1 MRDETLSIREMYLYQ
16 QRLQEKYARQWG
28 EPIAPDTAVRKLLW
42 AHGELAEAG
51 DILKKNG
58 PIEEMLT
65 HPEKKPGRHD
75 VHVRR
80 DAVLRHYAGGIF
92 GNLQSE
98 MRAEQKPLVRKE
110 RQHAEIQLGYA
121 RERRDS

>member
-28 EPIAPDTAVRKLLW
+28 EPIESDTAVRKLLW

-65 HPEKKPGRHD
+65 HPEKKRHLAEELGDAMMYMYD
-75 VHVRR
+75 VM
-80 DAVLRHYAGGIF
+80 LCCGITPEEF
-92 GNLQSE
+92 SE
-98 MRAEQKPLVRKE
+98 IYKAKCE
-110 RQHAEIQLGYA
+110 RNKN
-121 RERRDS
+121 RW

>member
-28 EPIAPDTAVRKLLW
+28 EPIEPDTAVRKLLW

-65 HPEKKPGRHD
+65 HPEKKRHLAEELGDAMMYMYD
-75 VHVRR
+75 VM
-80 DAVLRHYAGGIF
+80 LCCGITPEVF
-92 GNLQSE
+92 SE
-98 MRAEQKPLVRKE
+98 IYKAKCE
-110 RQHAEIQLGYA
+110 RNKN
-121 RERRDS
+121 RW

>member
-1 MRDETLSIREMYLYQ
+1 MRDETLSIREMYLSQ

-28 EPIAPDTAVRKLLW
+28 EPIEPDTAVRKLLW

-65 HPEKKPGRHD
+65 HPEKKRHLAEELGDAMMYMYD
-75 VHVRR
+75 VM
-80 DAVLRHYAGGIF
+80 LCCGITPEEF
-92 GNLQSE
+92 SE
-98 MRAEQKPLVRKE
+98 IYKAKCE
-110 RQHAEIQLGYA
+110 RNKN
-121 RERRDS
+121 RW

>member
-1 MRDETLSIREMYLYQ
+1 MRDETLYIREMYLYQ

-28 EPIAPDTAVRKLLW
+28 EPIEPDTAVRKLLW

-65 HPEKKPGRHD
+65 HPEKKRHLAEELGDAMMYMYD
-75 VHVRR
+75 VM
-80 DAVLRHYAGGIF
+80 LCCGITPEEF
-92 GNLQSE
+92 SE
-98 MRAEQKPLVRKE
+98 IYKAKCE
-110 RQHAEIQLGYA
+110 RNKN
-121 RERRDS
+121 RW

>member
-28 EPIAPDTAVRKLLW
+28 EPIEPDTAVRKLLW

-65 HPEKKPGRHD
+65 HPEKKRHLAEEWGDAMMYMYD
-75 VHVRR
+75 VM
-80 DAVLRHYAGGIF
+80 LCCGITPEEF
-92 GNLQSE
+92 SE
-98 MRAEQKPLVRKE
+98 IYKAKC
-110 RQHAEIQLGYA
+110 
-121 RERRDS
+121 

>member
-28 EPIAPDTAVRKLLW
+28 EPIEPDTAVRKLMW
-42 AHGELAEAG
+42 AHGKLAEAG

-65 HPEKKPGRHD
+65 HPEKKRHLAEELGDAMMYMYD
-75 VHVRR
+75 VM
-80 DAVLRHYAGGIF
+80 LCCGITPEEF
-92 GNLQSE
+92 SE
-98 MRAEQKPLVRKE
+98 IYKAKCE
-110 RQHAEIQLGYA
+110 RNKN
-121 RERRDS
+121 RW

>member
-65 HPEKKPGRHD
+65 HPEKKRHLAEELGDAMMYMYD
-75 VHVRR
+75 VM
-80 DAVLRHYAGGIF
+80 LCCGITPEEF
-92 GNLQSE
+92 SE
-98 MRAEQKPLVRKE
+98 IYKAKCE
-110 RQHAEIQLGYA
+110 RTKN
-121 RERRDS
+121 RW

>member
-28 EPIAPDTAVRKLLW
+28 EPIEPDTAVRKLLW

-51 DILKKNG
+51 AILKKNG

-65 HPEKKPGRHD
+65 HPEKKRHLAEELGDAMMYMYD
-75 VHVRR
+75 VM
-80 DAVLRHYAGGIF
+80 LCCGITPEEF
-92 GNLQSE
+92 SE
-98 MRAEQKPLVRKE
+98 IYKAKCE
-110 RQHAEIQLGYA
+110 RNKN
-121 RERRDS
+121 RW

>member
-1 MRDETLSIREMYLYQ
+1 MRDETQSIREMYLNQ

-28 EPIAPDTAVRKLLW
+28 EPIEPDTAVRKLLW

-65 HPEKKPGRHD
+65 HPEKKRHLAEELGDAMMYMYD
-75 VHVRR
+75 VM
-80 DAVLRHYAGGIF
+80 LCCGITPEEF
-92 GNLQSE
+92 SE
-98 MRAEQKPLVRKE
+98 IYKAKCE
-110 RQHAEIQLGYA
+110 RNKN
-121 RERRDS
+121 RW

>member
-16 QRLQEKYARQWG
+16 QRLHEKYARQWG
-28 EPIAPDTAVRKLLW
+28 EPIEPDTAVRKLLW

-65 HPEKKPGRHD
+65 HPEKKRHLAEELGDAMMYMYD
-75 VHVRR
+75 VM
-80 DAVLRHYAGGIF
+80 LCCGITPEEF
-92 GNLQSE
+92 SE
-98 MRAEQKPLVRKE
+98 IYKAKCE
-110 RQHAEIQLGYA
+110 RNKN
-121 RERRDS
+121 RW

>member
-16 QRLQEKYARQWG
+16 QRLQEKYARQCG
-28 EPIAPDTAVRKLLW
+28 EPSEPDTAVRKLLW

-65 HPEKKPGRHD
+65 HPEKKRHLAEELGDAMMYMYD
-75 VHVRR
+75 VM
-80 DAVLRHYAGGIF
+80 LCCGITPEEF
-92 GNLQSE
+92 SE
-98 MRAEQKPLVRKE
+98 IYKAKCE
-110 RQHAEIQLGYA
+110 RNKN
-121 RERRDS
+121 RW

>member
-16 QRLQEKYARQWG
+16 HRLQEKYARQWG
-28 EPIAPDTAVRKLLW
+28 EPIEPDTDVRKLLW

-65 HPEKKPGRHD
+65 HPEKKRHLAEELGDAMMYMYD
-75 VHVRR
+75 VM
-80 DAVLRHYAGGIF
+80 LCCGITPEEF
-92 GNLQSE
+92 SE
-98 MRAEQKPLVRKE
+98 IYKAKCE
-110 RQHAEIQLGYA
+110 RNKN
-121 RERRDS
+121 RW

>member
-28 EPIAPDTAVRKLLW
+28 EPIEPDTAVRKLLW

-65 HPEKKPGRHD
+65 HPEKKRHLAEELG
-75 VHVRR
+75 
-80 DAVLRHYAGGIF
+80 DAMMYMYYVMLCCGITPEEF
-92 GNLQSE
+92 SE
-98 MRAEQKPLVRKE
+98 IYKAKCE
-110 RQHAEIQLGYA
+110 RNKN
-121 RERRDS
+121 RW

>member
-28 EPIAPDTAVRKLLW
+28 EPIEPDTAVRKLLW

-58 PIEEMLT
+58 PIEERLT
-65 HPEKKPGRHD
+65 HPEKKRHLAEELGDAMMYMYD
-75 VHVRR
+75 VM
-80 DAVLRHYAGGIF
+80 LCCGITPEEF
-92 GNLQSE
+92 SE
-98 MRAEQKPLVRKE
+98 IYKAKCE
-110 RQHAEIQLGYA
+110 RNKN
-121 RERRDS
+121 RW

>member
-28 EPIAPDTAVRKLLW
+28 EPIEPYTAVRKLLW

-65 HPEKKPGRHD
+65 HPEKKRHLAEELGDAMMYMYD
-75 VHVRR
+75 VM
-80 DAVLRHYAGGIF
+80 LCCGITPEEF
-92 GNLQSE
+92 SE
-98 MRAEQKPLVRKE
+98 IYKAKCE
-110 RQHAEIQLGYA
+110 RNKN
-121 RERRDS
+121 RW

>member
-28 EPIAPDTAVRKLLW
+28 EPIEPGTAVRKLLW

-65 HPEKKPGRHD
+65 HPEKKRHLAEELGDAMMYMYD
-75 VHVRR
+75 VM
-80 DAVLRHYAGGIF
+80 LCCGITPEEF
-92 GNLQSE
+92 SE
-98 MRAEQKPLVRKE
+98 IYKAKCE
-110 RQHAEIQLGYA
+110 RNKN
-121 RERRDS
+121 RW

>member
-1 MRDETLSIREMYLYQ
+1 MKDETLSIREMYLYQ

-28 EPIAPDTAVRKLLW
+28 EPIEPDTAVRKLLW

-65 HPEKKPGRHD
+65 HPEKKRHLAEELGDAMMYMYD
-75 VHVRR
+75 VM
-80 DAVLRHYAGGIF
+80 LCCGITPEEF
-92 GNLQSE
+92 SE
-98 MRAEQKPLVRKE
+98 IYKAKCE
-110 RQHAEIQLGYA
+110 RNKN
-121 RERRDS
+121 RW

>member
-65 HPEKKPGRHD
+65 HPEKKRHLAEELGDAMMYMYD
-75 VHVRR
+75 VM
-80 DAVLRHYAGGIF
+80 LCCGISGDELKASCTAKF
-92 GNLQSE
+92 ERNLT
-98 MRAEQKPLVRKE
+98 R
-110 RQHAEIQLGYA
+110 G
-121 RERRDS
+121 

>member
-28 EPIAPDTAVRKLLW
+28 EPIAPDTAVRKLRW

-65 HPEKKPGRHD
+65 HPEKKRHLAEELGDAMMYMYD
-75 VHVRR
+75 VM
-80 DAVLRHYAGGIF
+80 LCCGITPEEF
-92 GNLQSE
+92 SE
-98 MRAEQKPLVRKE
+98 IYKAKCE
-110 RQHAEIQLGYA
+110 RNKN
-121 RERRDS
+121 RW

>member
-28 EPIAPDTAVRKLLW
+28 EPIEPDTAVRKLLW

-65 HPEKKPGRHD
+65 HPEKKRHLAEELGDAMMYMYD
-75 VHVRR
+75 VM
-80 DAVLRHYAGGIF
+80 LCCGITPEEF
-92 GNLQSE
+92 SE
-98 MRAEQKPLVRKE
+98 IYKAKCE
-110 RQHAEIQLGYA
+110 RNKNRG
-121 RERRDS
+121 

>member
-28 EPIAPDTAVRKLLW
+28 EPIEPDTAVRKLLW

-65 HPEKKPGRHD
+65 HPEKKRHLAEELGDAMMYMYD
-75 VHVRR
+75 VM
-80 DAVLRHYAGGIF
+80 LCCGITREEF
-92 GNLQSE
+92 SE
-98 MRAEQKPLVRKE
+98 IYKAKCE
-110 RQHAEIQLGYA
+110 RNKN
-121 RERRDS
+121 RW

>member
-28 EPIAPDTAVRKLLW
+28 EPIEPETAVRKLLW

-58 PIEEMLT
+58 LIEEMLT
-65 HPEKKPGRHD
+65 HPEKKRHLAEELGDAMMYMYD
-75 VHVRR
+75 VM
-80 DAVLRHYAGGIF
+80 LCCGITPEEF
-92 GNLQSE
+92 SE
-98 MRAEQKPLVRKE
+98 IYKAKCE
-110 RQHAEIQLGYA
+110 RNKN
-121 RERRDS
+121 RW

>member
-28 EPIAPDTAVRKLLW
+28 EPIEPDTAVRKLLW

-65 HPEKKPGRHD
+65 HPEKKRHLAEELGDAMMYMYD
-75 VHVRR
+75 VM
-80 DAVLRHYAGGIF
+80 LCCCITPEEF
-92 GNLQSE
+92 SE
-98 MRAEQKPLVRKE
+98 IYKAKCE
-110 RQHAEIQLGYA
+110 RNKN
-121 RERRDS
+121 RW

>member
-28 EPIAPDTAVRKLLW
+28 EPIEPDTAVRKLLW

-58 PIEEMLT
+58 PSEEMLT
-65 HPEKKPGRHD
+65 HPEKKRHLAEELGDAMMYMYD
-75 VHVRR
+75 VM
-80 DAVLRHYAGGIF
+80 LCCGITPEEF
-92 GNLQSE
+92 SE
-98 MRAEQKPLVRKE
+98 IYKAKCE
-110 RQHAEIQLGYA
+110 RNKN
-121 RERRDS
+121 RW

>member
-16 QRLQEKYARQWG
+16 QRLQEKYAWQWG
-28 EPIAPDTAVRKLLW
+28 EPIEPDTAVRKLLW

-65 HPEKKPGRHD
+65 HPEKKRHLAEEWGDAMMYMYD
-75 VHVRR
+75 VM
-80 DAVLRHYAGGIF
+80 LCCGITPEEF
-92 GNLQSE
+92 SE
-98 MRAEQKPLVRKE
+98 IYKAKCE
-110 RQHAEIQLGYA
+110 RNKN
-121 RERRDS
+121 RW

>member
-28 EPIAPDTAVRKLLW
+28 EPIEPDTSVRKLLW

-51 DILKKNG
+51 YILKKNG

-65 HPEKKPGRHD
+65 HPEKKRHLAEELGDAMMYMYD
-75 VHVRR
+75 VM
-80 DAVLRHYAGGIF
+80 LCCGITPEEF
-92 GNLQSE
+92 SE
-98 MRAEQKPLVRKE
+98 ISKAKCE
-110 RQHAEIQLGYA
+110 RNKN
-121 RERRDS
+121 RW

>member
-16 QRLQEKYARQWG
+16 HRLQEKYARQWG
-28 EPIAPDTAVRKLLW
+28 EPIEPDTAVRKLLW

-65 HPEKKPGRHD
+65 HPEKKRHLAEELGDAMMYMYD
-75 VHVRR
+75 VM
-80 DAVLRHYAGGIF
+80 LCCGITPEEF
-92 GNLQSE
+92 SE
-98 MRAEQKPLVRKE
+98 IYKAKCE
-110 RQHAEIQLGYA
+110 RNKN
-121 RERRDS
+121 RW

>member
-1 MRDETLSIREMYLYQ
+1 MKDETLSIQEMYLYQ

-28 EPIAPDTAVRKLLW
+28 EPIGPDTAVRKLLW

-65 HPEKKPGRHD
+65 HPEKKRHLAEELGDAMMYMYD
-75 VHVRR
+75 VM
-80 DAVLRHYAGGIF
+80 LCCGITPEEF
-92 GNLQSE
+92 SE
-98 MRAEQKPLVRKE
+98 IYKAKCE
-110 RQHAEIQLGYA
+110 RNKN
-121 RERRDS
+121 RW